1 MVIGILDVV
10 AAVRLG
16 AGKALHF
23 LPAPLLFICV
33 DTRPSTVPFAIIKM
47 LMKGEGMRGHL
58 RRVRA
63 ARRVRV
69 FHARRVR
76 GHYDLDSCKAKRIG
90 DHCGQPPFKYFCQ
103 CTQPV
108 LQWKPHWRKAGPV
121 MNRVVQISPFS
132 SIRCGLDALR
142 NTQSPAPT
150 IRF

>member
-10 AAVRLG
+10 AVRLG
-16 AGKALHF
+16 AGEALHS

-33 DTRPSTVPFAIIKM
+33 DTRPSTVPFAVFKVFLIKA
-47 LMKGEGMRGHL
+47 EGMRGHL

-76 GHYDLDSCKAKRIG
+76 GHYDLDSCKAKGIG
-90 DHCGQPPFKYFCQ
+90 DHCGQPPLKYFCQ

-108 LQWKPHWRKAGPV
+108 LQWKPHRRITGPV
-121 MNRVVQISPFS
+121 IKSVMQLCGPS
-132 SIRCGLDALR
+132 STR
-142 NTQSPAPT
+142 
-150 IRF
+150 